1 MVRITIPRL
10 LTVALCAALV
20 AYVFA
25 YGPRLRTSAGAASPA
40 ATLAPPAKAK
50 PAAPPEF
57 PPQGKKFI
65 GIMNGEGPYN
75 FSALDSFTHAVGH
88 QPEVYEFSQGWAL
101 NQFNPGIIEQVADR
115 GMLPMISW
123 EPWNYHKE
131 PKVDAQRGYQP
142 AYSLSNI
149 IDGKYDSYI
158 RSWAEGVKSLGFT
171 IAIRFAHEMNGY
183 WYPWAI
189 FANGNK
195 TYQYVQAWR
204 HVHDIFT
211 QVGAKNVIWV
221 WSPNII
227 WNNFSDL
234 AKLYPGNSYV
244 NWIGLSGYYGTPGM
258 GDYQTFNSIFD
269 RTIKELRTF
278 TDKPLVI
285 TETAATDVSGQMA
298 RWITAMFKE
307 LPAQAGIIGVIWY
320 EDFNVVDWKVTDD
333 PAAVAAFRKGFASG
347 LYRIAWSRDMVPE
360 LKVPIPGAGG
370 STGKPSGRPSKSSS
384 RSPSRSPSPTPTS

>member
-25 YGPRLRTSAGAASPA
+25 YGPRLKTSSGSTSAAESLVPTAKSKPK
-40 ATLAPPAKAK
+40 APG
-50 PAAPPEF
+50 EF

-75 FSALDSFTHAVGH
+75 FSALDSFTRAVGH

-101 NQFNPGIIEQVADR
+101 NQFNRGIIEQVAAR
-115 GMLPMISW
+115 GMLPLISW

-149 IDGKYDSYI
+149 IDGKYDNYI
-158 RSWAEGVKSLGFT
+158 RSWAEGVKSLGFP

-211 QVGAKNVIWV
+211 QVGARNVIWV

-227 WNNFSDL
+227 WNSFSNL

-258 GDYQTFNSIFD
+258 GNYQTFDSIFG
-269 RTIKELRTF
+269 RTITELRTF
-278 TDKPLVI
+278 TNKPLVI
-285 TETAATDVSGQMA
+285 TETGATDVSGLMA
-298 RWITAMFKE
+298 RWITAMFRE
-307 LPAQAGIIGVIWY
+307 LPAQTDVIGVIWY
-320 EDFNVVDWKVTDD
+320 EDFNVIDWKVTDD
-333 PAAVAAFRKGFASG
+333 PAAAAAFRRGFASG
-347 LYRIAWSRDMVPE
+347 LYHFAWSQDMVPL
-360 LKVPIPGAGG
+360 LKVPMPGAGG
-370 STGKPSGRPSKSSS
+370 AKSKASRRPS
-384 RSPSRSPSPTPTS
+384 RSLSRSPSPTPTS

>member
-1 MVRITIPRL
+1 MVRVTIPRVL
-10 LTVALCAALV
+10 AVALCAALV

-25 YGPRLRTSAGAASPA
+25 YGPRLPTSAAGATSA
-40 ATLAPPAKAK
+40 ANAFAHPAKS
-50 PAAPPEF
+50 APKVRPVF
-57 PPQGKKFI
+57 PPPGKKFI
-65 GIMNGEGPYN
+65 GIMNGQGPYN
-75 FSALDSFTHAVGH
+75 FSPLDSFTRAVGH

-101 NQFNPGIIEQVADR
+101 NQFNRGILDQVAAR
-115 GMLPMISW
+115 GMLPMVSW

-142 AYSLSNI
+142 AYSLTNI
-149 IDGKYDSYI
+149 INGKYDKYI

-195 TYQYVQAWR
+195 THQYVQAWR

-211 QVGAKNVIWV
+211 QVGATNVIWV

-227 WNNFSDL
+227 WNSFSNL
-234 AKLYPGNSYV
+234 GKLYPGNAYV
-244 NWIGLSGYYGTPGM
+244 DWIGLSGYYGTPGM
-258 GDYQTFNSIFD
+258 GDYQTFNSIFA
-269 RTIKELRTF
+269 RTIRELRTF

-285 TETAATDVSGQMA
+285 TETGATDVSGLMA

-307 LPAQAGIIGVIWY
+307 LPAHANVVGVIWY
-320 EDFNVVDWKVTDD
+320 EDFDVIDWKVTDD
-333 PAAVAAFRKGFASG
+333 PTAAAAFRKGFASAR
-347 LYRIAWSRDMVPE
+347 YRFTWSPDVIPL
-360 LKVPIPGAGG
+360 LKVPRPGAPPGPG
-370 STGKPSGRPSKSSS
+370 KSST
-384 RSPSRSPSPTPTS
+384 PAAGSPSPHPTS